1 MSKVLGIGLDL
12 CEISRM
18 EALLAD
24 ERFLRRCFTDAE
36 RTYILSRGLSA
47 GQTMAG
53 MWAAKEA
60 LLKAL
65 GTGISLPL
73 TDIEILHTE
82 SGQPHYHLTGRA
94 LEASR
99 GGTFLLTITHEAL
112 MAAAVCLWEE

>member
-24 ERFLRRCFTDAE
+24 DRFLRRCFTDGE

-47 GQTMAG
+47 GQSMAG

-73 TDIEILHTE
+73 TDIEILHSE
-82 SGQPHYHLTGRA
+82 AGQPYYHLTGRA

-99 GGTFLLTITHEAL
+99 GGTFLLTIIHEAL

>member
-24 ERFLRRCFTDAE
+24 ERFLLRCFTEAE
-36 RTYILSRGLSA
+36 RTYILSRGLCA
-47 GQTMAG
+47 GKTMAG

-65 GTGISLPL
+65 GTGLALPL
-73 TDIEILHTE
+73 TDIEILH
-82 SGQPHYHLTGRA
+82 SDAGQPRYHLTGRA

-99 GGTFLLTITHEAL
+99 GATLHLSITHEAL
-112 MAAAVCLWEE
+112 MAAAMCVWEE

>member
-24 ERFLRRCFTDAE
+24 DRFLRRCFTDAE
-36 RTYILSRGLSA
+36 RAYILSRGLSA

-65 GTGISLPL
+65 GTGLSLPL
-73 TDIEILHTE
+73 TDIEILHTP
-82 SGQPHYHLTGRA
+82 SGQPYYHLTASA
-94 LEASR
+94 LQASR
-99 GGTFLLTITHEAL
+99 GGSLLLTITHEAL